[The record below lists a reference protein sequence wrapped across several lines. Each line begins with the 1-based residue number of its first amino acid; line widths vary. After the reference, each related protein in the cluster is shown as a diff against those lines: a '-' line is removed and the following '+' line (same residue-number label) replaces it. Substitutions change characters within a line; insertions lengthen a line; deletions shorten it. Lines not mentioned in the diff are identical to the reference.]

1 MDDLAEIKIVAEAP
15 PHIDPAEHRAVLY
28 AIHKLD
34 TLGMAWAHHPPT
46 LGLMSYLHDPTR
58 RAFAWHRRSEV
69 VFGESEETYGLPREG
84 QLTYPQ
90 LPNDGE

>member
-1 MDDLAEIKIVAEAP
+1 MDDLAEIKIVVAAP
-15 PHIDPAEHRAVLY
+15 PHIDPAEHCAALY

-46 LGLMSYLHDPTR
+46 LGLMSYLHDPAR
-58 RAFAWHRRSEV
+58 RAFVWNRRTEI
-69 VFGESEETYGLPREG
+69 VFGESEESYGLPRER

-90 LPNDGE
+90 LSDDGQ